1 MLERMP
7 IGSPICCK
15 LEQNHDTYRVIPG
28 EFQIVRDM
36 TIEEA
41 DKMTLN
47 TFDLENYFVA
57 SLECNV
63 DCYREFFQESSQFKQ
78 IGNSKQGTYYFV
90 GLYHDIPIFVDVALN
105 PEIMVVHREHKPCDN
120 PS

>member
-15 LEQNHDTYRVIPG
+15 LEQHHNTHRVIPG

-41 DKMTLN
+41 DKTTLN
-47 TFDLENYFVA
+47 TLDLENYCIA
-57 SLECNV
+57 LLECNV
-63 DCYREFFQESSQFKQ
+63 DCYREFFQKFSQFRR
-78 IGNSKQGTYYFV
+78 IGDSQQGTYYFV
-90 GLYHDIPIFVDVALN
+90 GLYHDIPVFVDVALN
-105 PEIMVVHREHKPCDN
+105 PEIIVVHREHK
-120 PS
+120 